1 MDVQAL
7 IGTDVVS
14 VIFWTYDLR
23 SLSYVFCLAYSV
35 IEKPPLDFDGR
46 YN

>member
-1 MDVQAL
+1 MHMLAL
-7 IGTDVVS
+7 ISIGSVS
-14 VIFWTYDLR
+14 MIFQTYGLKVK
-23 SLSYVFCLAYSV
+23 LCFLFAYSV